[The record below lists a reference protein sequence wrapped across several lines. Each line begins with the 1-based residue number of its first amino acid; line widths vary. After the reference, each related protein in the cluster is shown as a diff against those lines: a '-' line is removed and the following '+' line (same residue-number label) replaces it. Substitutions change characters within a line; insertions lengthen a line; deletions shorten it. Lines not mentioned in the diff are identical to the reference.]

1 VLVKPVATTA
11 EMSKTPAEFSPV
23 KAPAWI
29 ALVAGILLS
38 ASVTGVLW
46 HSRERTRQ
54 DEVQRI
60 AQDRADVIRGQ
71 ILRSM
76 EVLHGMAAL
85 FETHPESDR
94 AAFSKFVTGSLARQ
108 PELQALAW
116 DPRVPG
122 NEREKWELQARAE
135 GFSNFVFTEE
145 KPGGGV
151 TTAADRE
158 MHYPVYFLESLQKN
172 AAALGFDVGSEP
184 RRRKALERAR
194 DTGQPTATAPIRLA
208 QESGSQQGFI
218 VFQPVYVGPSET
230 VEARRA
236 SLTGFATA
244 VFRIGDLLELSLN
257 HRSGNPV
264 ALTVFD
270 QENNAELYRQ
280 TGPRKSGV
288 PVWETPL
295 HVAGRHWKLLFEP
308 TPKFPGL
315 GTDFLPWI
323 SFLTGLVI
331 TGLTAAYLWS
341 NARRTAGMRFEVSVR
356 KSAEAAADFANQAKS
371 EFLAN
376 MSHEI
381 RTPMNAI
388 LGYSQILSRDD
399 SLSPFHRD
407 AVATIISSG
416 DHLLHLIDE
425 ILDLS
430 KIDAGRMEITI
441 SDFDIS
447 ALVHEMAA
455 MFQNPCEEKQLG
467 LRIDFSNP
475 NEPVMVRGDQG
486 KLRQVLI
493 NLLGNAVKF
502 TNNGLIQLRVSKTGD
517 NWKFVVEDTGPG
529 IATEIIDKIFQPF
542 HQGASD
548 DRRGGT
554 GLGLAIARRQIELM
568 NGHLDVSSE
577 VGKGS
582 IFTAI
587 VPLVSADSH
596 VEPVR
601 NSIRRV
607 SKLATGSSVRALVV
621 DDIAENRSVLSAM
634 LTQIG
639 CEVVLAGNARQA
651 LEVIR
656 VSRPQIVFMDI
667 RSPGLDGM
675 EPVRGLIEEFSQ
687 TGLKIIGTSAS
698 ALAQDREE
706 CLKVGCDDFVAK
718 PFRADRIYECL
729 LYLPGVELTYLE
741 PEADINPSITFD
753 LGQITL
759 PQELATRLTV
769 AAELHSA
776 TVLKNCLVDVEDLG
790 PAGEQ
795 LARHLRG
802 FLSSYDM
809 KSIQRLIAQIPVA

>member
-1 VLVKPVATTA
+1 
-11 EMSKTPAEFSPV
+11 MSKPPAEFSPV
-23 KAPAWI
+23 KAPACV
-29 ALVAGILLS
+29 ALVAGVLLS
-38 ASVTGVLW
+38 VLVTGVLW
-46 HSRERTRQ
+46 QSRQRARQ

-85 FETHPESDR
+85 FEARPDTDR
-94 AAFSKFVTGSLARQ
+94 AAFAKFVTGSLARQ

-116 DPRVPG
+116 DPQVPA
-122 NEREKWELQARAE
+122 NERATWELQARAD
-135 GFSNFVFTEE
+135 GFPQFEFTEE
-145 KPGGGV
+145 KPGGGT
-151 TTAADRE
+151 TTAAPRE
-158 MHYPVYFLESLQKN
+158 IHYPVYFLESLEKN

-218 VFQPVYVGPSET
+218 VFQPVYLGPADT
-230 VEARRA
+230 VEERRA

-264 ALTVFD
+264 ALTVSD
-270 QENNAELYRQ
+270 QEDNARLYRQ
-280 TGPRKSGV
+280 TGLRKSGV

-295 HVAGRHWKLLFEP
+295 EVAGRHWKLLFEP
-308 TPKFPGL
+308 TPSFPGL

-356 KSAEAAADFANQAKS
+356 KAAESAADFANQAKS

-388 LGYSQILSRDD
+388 LGYSQILARDD

-430 KIDAGRMEITI
+430 KIDAGQMEVTI
-441 SDFDIS
+441 SDFDLS

-455 MFQNPCEEKQLG
+455 MFQHPCEEKKLG
-467 LRIDFSNP
+467 LRIGFTDP
-475 NEPVMVRGDQG
+475 DEPVIVRGDQG

-502 TNNGLIQLRVSKTGD
+502 TNHGLIQFHVQ
-517 NWKFVVEDTGPG
+517 KFSEDDWTFAIEDTGPG
-529 IATEIIDKIFQPF
+529 IAEEIVEKIFQPF
-542 HQGASD
+542 HQGASTD
-548 DRRGGT
+548 QRGGT
-554 GLGLAIARRQIELM
+554 GLGLAIARRQVELM
-568 NGHLDVSSE
+568 GGHLDVSSE
-577 VGKGS
+577 LGKGS
-582 IFTAI
+582 VFTAT
-587 VPLVSADSH
+587 VPLASSLAPSP
-596 VEPVR
+596 EASR
-601 NSIRRV
+601 GAIRRV
-607 SKLATGSSVRALVV
+607 SKLAPGSTVRALVV

-639 CEVVLAGNARQA
+639 CEVVLAGNVRQA

-667 RSPGLDGM
+667 RSPGLGGAQ
-675 EPVRGLIEEFSQ
+675 PVRALVEEFGA
-687 TGLKIIGTSAS
+687 TGLKIVATSAS

-706 CLKVGCDDFVAK
+706 CLKTGCDDFVAK
-718 PFRADRIYECL
+718 PFRAEKIYQCL
-729 LYLPGVELTYLE
+729 LCLPGVEMTYLE
-741 PEADINPSITFD
+741 AEGQIHAPNTFD

-776 TVLKNCLVDVEDLG
+776 TVLKNCLIDVEKLG
-790 PAGEQ
+790 PAGER
-795 LARHLRG
+795 LSRHLRG

-809 KSIQRLIAQIPVA
+809 KTIQRLIAQIPVA